1 MDKKNKYWQLF
12 LSTFKLS
19 ACTFGGG
26 FVIIPL
32 MRERF
37 VKELRWIEE
46 EEMLDLTAIAQSSP
60 GSIAINASILV
71 GYHVA
76 GIPGALITV
85 VGAALP
91 PLIIISIISAFYQA
105 FRSNK
110 YVSMAM
116 AGMLAGVAAV
126 VFDVV
131 INMAWPILKKK
142 RWLPIAV
149 MLAAFFGDPFLLGE
163 YHFNYFGLRCHRR
176 TGYSVS
182 AKAGGRQM
190 IYLELFWS
198 FFQIGLFSI
207 GGGYAAMPLIQN
219 QVVDIHPWLTMTGF
233 ADIMAIA
240 EMTPGPIAVN
250 AATFVGIQVAG
261 LPGALIATI
270 GCIFPSCVI
279 VMTLA
284 YVYYRFRGL
293 SVMQGILAGLRP
305 AVIAMIASAGISLLC
320 MALYGQR
327 TFPADLGS
335 MDLIALAVFLV
346 GFFILRKWKPSPIK
360 VMAGAA
366 MAGVVLYS
374 IAA

>member
-1 MDKKNKYWQLF
+1 
-12 LSTFKLS
+12 
-19 ACTFGGG
+19 
-26 FVIIPL
+26 
-32 MRERF
+32 
-37 VKELRWIEE
+37 
-46 EEMLDLTAIAQSSP
+46 
-60 GSIAINASILV
+60 
-71 GYHVA
+71 
-76 GIPGALITV
+76 
-85 VGAALP
+85 
-91 PLIIISIISAFYQA
+91 
-105 FRSNK
+105 
-110 YVSMAM
+110 
-116 AGMLAGVAAV
+116 
-126 VFDVV
+126 
-131 INMAWPILKKK
+131 
-142 RWLPIAV
+142 
-149 MLAAFFGDPFLLGE
+149 
-163 YHFNYFGLRCHRR
+163 
-176 TGYSVS
+176 
-182 AKAGGRQM
+182 M

-233 ADIMAIA
+233 
-240 EMTPGPIAVN
+240 AVN